1 MEKAL
6 LDEFEKY
13 EAIKNGEFEISNS
26 ENLSPTIAT
35 LLICNDGFKLNNL
48 KTIINVEPDNAPIF
62 ENKLLN
68 ELEIPKTNKNVINF
82 IVHELRNN
90 IYEHSQFSKGLVIGK
105 SYNDFKDISFI
116 DNGINIAN
124 SLKNTNNSFK
134 NDCDSIIKAINGL
147 STKSELGF
155 VERGTRLNNTL
166 NIVTN
171 GCHGSVLIGS
181 GKGLIYIDNENTYLK
196 NIDATPINGTLISL
210 RMNLSEKV
218 DIYKYLNSIKL

>member
-155 VERGTRLNNTL
+155 VERGTGLNNTL